1 MRRRKHM
8 WVALLTA
15 MLTFAGLAIMKG
27 KVYGHHY
34 QQHEKCQS
42 DGGHH
47 YFWQKDDAGEALE

>member
-1 MRRRKHM
+1 M